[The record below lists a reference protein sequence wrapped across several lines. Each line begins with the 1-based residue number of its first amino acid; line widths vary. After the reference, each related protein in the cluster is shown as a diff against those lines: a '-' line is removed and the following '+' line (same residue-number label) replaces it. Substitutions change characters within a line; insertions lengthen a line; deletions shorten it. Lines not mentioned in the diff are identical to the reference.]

1 MTKRLKSKHKVDRR
15 LKANLWGRPKSP
27 FNSRA
32 YPPGQH
38 GQNKKGKPTDY
49 GTQLNAKQKLKA
61 YYGNIN
67 ERQFRNIYR
76 KAINKKGDSTEN
88 LVGLL
93 ETRLDTVIYRS
104 KFAPTVFAA
113 RQLINHGHFRVNS
126 KKVNVSSYRVKE
138 DDVIEIKDKSKSLT
152 IIDGSINNKDR
163 EVPEYIQIDSK
174 NKTTKLVRVPKLS
187 EIPYPV
193 LMEPKLVIEYYSR

>member
-1 MTKRLKSKHKVDRR
+1 MTKRIRAKHKVDRR
-15 LKANLWGRPKSP
+15 LKVNLWGKPKSP
-27 FNSRA
+27 FNTRN

-49 GTQLNAKQKLKA
+49 GIQLNAKQKLKA

-76 KAINKKGDSTEN
+76 KAIQKRGDSTEN

-93 ETRLDTVIYRS
+93 ETRLDTIIYRS

-113 RQLINHGHFRVNS
+113 RQLINHGHFKVNK
-126 KKVNVSSYRVKE
+126 KKVNISSYRVKE
-138 DDVIEIKDKSKSLT
+138 EDIIEIKEKSKSLN
-152 IIDGSINNKDR
+152 IIEGSLGNKDR
-163 EVPEYIQIDSK
+163 EVPEYIQLDTK
-174 NKTTKLVRVPKLS
+174 NKATKLVRIPKFS
-187 EIPYPV
+187 EIPYPTI
-193 LMEPKLVIEYYSR
+193 MEPKLVIEYYSR